1 MASATRITVSS
12 FGALVG
18 VAGIEHGIG
27 EILQGN
33 VAPNAFMFLSWPGE
47 GPFSILGGEPAM
59 TIVPN
64 LFVAGIITV
73 LLSSAFIFWAI
84 RFIGSKHGGLVLV
97 LLSIAMLIAGG
108 GIFPPVFGIILGAVG
123 TRIPVRRNG
132 ERNRLVGLQNYAAKL
147 WPWSLGLGL
156 SAWLFML
163 PVLPLLAYFFG
174 LPHDAGL
181 VSSLALCM
189 IGFMF
194 STIFT
199 GFARDGLSQA
209 ENRVRADSPQAV
221 IVS

>member
-33 VAPNAFMFLSWPGE
+33 VAPDSFMFLSWPGE

-64 LFVAGIITV
+64 LFMAGIITV
-73 LLSSAFIFWAI
+73 LLSLTFITWAV
-84 RFIGSKHGGLVLV
+84 RFIGSKHGGLVLI
-97 LLSIAMLIAGG
+97 LLSIALLFAGG

-123 TRIPVRRNG
+123 TRIPAQPSS
-132 ERNRLVGLQNYAAKL
+132 ERNRLIGLRNYAARL
-147 WPWSLGLGL
+147 WPWSFGLGL

-174 LPHDAGL
+174 LSHDAGL

-194 STIFT
+194 STILT
-199 GFARDGLSQA
+199 GFARDSQPQTGH
-209 ENRVRADSPQAV
+209 RVRSDSPQ
-221 IVS
+221 ILGVS